1 MQRKLFER
9 IIKCIDLRHL
19 IILLVLFAFGCS
31 VDKEVFTGTLQ
42 AVVEDNE
49 IVLDNVIACAASN
62 QNDGRTSVF
71 LYPREGGTNIRY
83 FETRSPDSDKNDFSE
98 YDEFD
103 VSPQNI
109 FNGYL
114 KKIETRVDE
123 GKWVIVSFEEDE
135 KTHLCNPIRIK
146 KDSKPTEYLP
156 DSVSVASIDTTMPI
170 FTWSDG
176 THDDTIIYFQVVSV
190 TQKDLLSGTYTNE
203 RTFQYYDTSN
213 VVLNVTRDTPP
224 ELDLNVTYDFTLMGV
239 SEDNW
244 VNLFAELPFTLEN

>member
-1 MQRKLFER
+1 LFS
-9 IIKCIDLRHL
+9 
-19 IILLVLFAFGCS
+19 FGCS
-31 VDKEVFTGTLQ
+31 VDKEVLTGTLQ

-83 FETRSPDSDKNDFSE
+83 FETRSRDSDKNDFSQ

-114 KKIETRVDE
+114 KRIETRVDE
-123 GKWVIVSFEEDE
+123 GKWVIVSFEEDD
-135 KTHLCNPIRIK
+135 KVHLCNPIRIK

-156 DSVSVASIDTTMPI
+156 DSVSVANIDTTMPR

-176 THDDTIIYFQVVSV
+176 NHDDTAIYFQVVSD
-190 TQKDLLSGTYTNE
+190 TQSDLLSGTYTYE
-203 RTFQYYDTSN
+203 RTFQYYNTSN
-213 VVLNVTRDTPP
+213 VVLNVTRETPP
-224 ELDLNVTYDFTLMGV
+224 ELDLNETYNFTLMGV

>member
-1 MQRKLFER
+1 M
-9 IIKCIDLRHL
+9 RHL

-42 AVVEDNE
+42 AVAEDNE

-83 FETRSPDSDKNDFSE
+83 FESRSPNSDKNDFSE

-114 KKIETRVDE
+114 KRIETRVEE

-135 KTHLCNPIRIK
+135 KVHLCNPIRIK

-156 DSVSVASIDTTMPI
+156 DSVAVTNIGTTMPT
-170 FTWSDG
+170 FSWADG
-176 THDDTIIYFQVVSV
+176 NYDDTVIYFQVVSNEND
-190 TQKDLLSGTYTNE
+190 DLLSGTYTSE

-213 VVLNVTRDTPP
+213 VILNVTRETPP
-224 ELDLNVTYDFTLMGV
+224 ALEFAGDYNFTLMGV

-244 VNLFAELPFTLEN
+244 VNLFVELPFNLQEN

>member
-1 MQRKLFER
+1 M
-9 IIKCIDLRHL
+9 RHL
-19 IILLVLFAFGCS
+19 IILLVLFSAGCS
-31 VDKEVFTGTLQ
+31 VDKEIFSGTLQ
-42 AVVEDNE
+42 EAVQDSE

-83 FETRSPDSDKNDFSE
+83 FESRSAESDKNDFTE

-103 VSPQNI
+103 VSPQDI

-114 KKIETRVDE
+114 KRIETRVDE
-123 GKWVIVSFEEDE
+123 GIWVIVSFEEDGMV
-135 KTHLCNPIRIK
+135 HLSNPIRIK

-156 DSVSVASIDTTMPI
+156 DSVTVMNIDTTMPT
-170 FTWSDG
+170 FSWADG
-176 THDDTIIYFQVVSV
+176 NYDDTAIYFQVVSND
-190 TQKDLLSGTYTNE
+190 TNDLFSGTYTYE

-224 ELDLNVTYDFTLMGV
+224 DLAFSNDYNFTLMGV

-244 VNLFAELPFTLEN
+244 VNLFVELPFNLQEN